1 MKSTQLLVLLFVT
14 LMVSFSCK
22 QADKAEDT
30 PSSEITAAP
39 AVDLNALKA
48 EIQAME
54 DQWEAA
60 SNTKNAAAILDFYAD
75 DAVSFSN
82 NQPMLV
88 GKEAIKKDI
97 EAGLAKQKEGNT
109 VTYETLDVY
118 GDQNL
123 VTETGKTTVT
133 DASGKVIY
141 TGKYMAVW
149 QKQDGKWKTIRDIY
163 NDDAKEK

>member
-1 MKSTQLLVLLFVT
+1 MKTTQILAILFTV
-14 LMVSFSCK
+14 LMVQVSCK
-22 QADKAEDT
+22 QAEKTEEAAATET
-30 PSSEITAAP
+30 TAAP
-39 AVDLNALKA
+39 ATDLNALKA
-48 EIQAME
+48 EIQALE

-60 SNTKNAAAILDFYAD
+60 SNTKNADAILAFYAD
-75 DAVSFSN
+75 DAISFSN

-97 EAGLAKQKEGNT
+97 EAGIAKNKEGD
-109 VTYETLDVY
+109 VVSYETLDVY
-118 GDQNL
+118 GDENM

-133 DASGKVIY
+133 DASGKVTY

>member
-1 MKSTQLLVLLFVT
+1 MKSTQLLVVLIAT
-14 LMVSFSCK
+14 LMASFSCK
-22 QADKAEDT
+22 QADKAEDFSSTEVTTT
-30 PSSEITAAP
+30 PAT
-39 AVDLNALKA
+39 DLNALKA
-48 EIQAME
+48 EIQAIE
-54 DQWEAA
+54 DEWEAA
-60 SNTKNAAAILDFYAD
+60 SNSKNAVAILDFYAD

-97 EAGLAKQKEGNT
+97 EAGLAKHKEGNT
-109 VTYETLDVY
+109 VNYETLDVY

>member
-1 MKSTQLLVLLFVT
+1 MKTTQILAILFTV
-14 LMVSFSCK
+14 LMVQVSCK
-22 QADKAEDT
+22 QAEKTEEAAATET
-30 PSSEITAAP
+30 TAAS
-39 AVDLNALKA
+39 ATDLNALKA
-48 EIQAME
+48 EIQALE

-60 SNTKNAAAILDFYAD
+60 SNTKNADAILAFYAD
-75 DAVSFSN
+75 DAISFSN

-88 GKEAIKKDI
+88 GKEAIKKDM
-97 EAGLAKQKEGNT
+97 EAGIAKNKEGD
-109 VTYETLDVY
+109 VVSYETLDVY
-118 GDQNL
+118 GDEKM

-133 DASGKVIY
+133 DASGKVTY

>member
-1 MKSTQLLVLLFVT
+1 M
-14 LMVSFSCK
+14 MVSFSCK

-97 EAGLAKQKEGNT
+97 EAGLAKHKEGNT

-133 DASGKVIY
+133 DASGKVTY

>member
-1 MKSTQLLVLLFVT
+1 MKTTQILAILFTV
-14 LMVSFSCK
+14 LMVQVSCK
-22 QADKAEDT
+22 QAEKTEEAAATET
-30 PSSEITAAP
+30 TAAP
-39 AVDLNALKA
+39 ATDLNALKA
-48 EIQAME
+48 EIQALE

-60 SNTKNAAAILDFYAD
+60 SNTKNADAILAFYAD
-75 DAVSFSN
+75 DAISFSN

-97 EAGLAKQKEGNT
+97 EAGIAKNKEGD
-109 VTYETLDVY
+109 VVSYETLDVY
-118 GDQNL
+118 GDEKM

-133 DASGKVIY
+133 DASGKVTY

>member
-1 MKSTQLLVLLFVT
+1 MKTTQILAILFTV
-14 LMVSFSCK
+14 LMVQVSCK
-22 QADKAEDT
+22 QAEKTEEAAATET
-30 PSSEITAAP
+30 TAAS
-39 AVDLNALKA
+39 ATDLNALKA
-48 EIQAME
+48 EIQALE

-60 SNTKNAAAILDFYAD
+60 SNTKNADAILAFYAD
-75 DAVSFSN
+75 DAISFSN

-97 EAGLAKQKEGNT
+97 EAGIAKNKEGD
-109 VTYETLDVY
+109 VVSYETLDVY
-118 GDQNL
+118 GDEKM

-133 DASGKVIY
+133 DASGKVTY

>member
-97 EAGLAKQKEGNT
+97 EAGLAKHKEGNT

-133 DASGKVIY
+133 DASGKVTY